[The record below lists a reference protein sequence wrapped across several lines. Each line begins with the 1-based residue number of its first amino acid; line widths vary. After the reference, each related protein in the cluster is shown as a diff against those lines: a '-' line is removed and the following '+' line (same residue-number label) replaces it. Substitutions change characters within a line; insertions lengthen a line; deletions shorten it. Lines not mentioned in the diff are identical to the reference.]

1 MVTGYHFWPRT
12 IVRLP
17 HPFYLD
23 SPVYWYL
30 SRLLDPHTP
39 PAAFYLE
46 LESIYKN
53 LSFSYSDS
61 SSSALT
67 YLQKRSAGSVSHQ
80 EQFYDKFIS
89 NIYPD
94 SQGTPVPMFYDK
106 SWGLIL
112 QIFYKRLWRE
122 KIILLFPE
130 IRVTKKI
137 FTRVAAKNF
146 FYQFNWFF

>member
-1 MVTGYHFWPRT
+1 MVTGYHFWSRT

-23 SPVYWYL
+23 PPVYWYL
-30 SRLLDPHTP
+30 SRLLNPHTP

-46 LESIYKN
+46 LESISKN

-67 YLQKRSAGSVSHQ
+67 YLQKRSTGSVSHQ

-122 KIILLFPE
+122 KNNTLVSGNTGDEKNLHPGG
-130 IRVTKKI
+130 RKK
-137 FTRVAAKNF
+137 F
-146 FYQFNWFF
+146 FLSI

>member
-1 MVTGYHFWPRT
+1 MVTGYHFWSRT

-23 SPVYWYL
+23 PPVYWYL

-39 PAAFYLE
+39 PAVFYLE

-67 YLQKRSAGSVSHQ
+67 YLQKRSTGSVSHQ
-80 EQFYDKFIS
+80 EQFYDLFRTFIQIHRVHLYQCFMIKVGDLSCKFFTK
-89 NIYPD
+89 D
-94 SQGTPVPMFYDK
+94 SDEK
-106 SWGLIL
+106 
-112 QIFYKRLWRE
+112 
-122 KIILLFPE
+122 KIILLFLE

-137 FTRVAAKNF
+137 FTRVAAKIF